1 MTAARRRWKSTIGPA
16 ALGLGLLLGIPD
28 GFDPAPVR
36 AATTERL
43 VVDRHTGLALYGFDP
58 VAYFT
63 DGEPMSG
70 RAELELSFAGAVW
83 RFRNEGN
90 RAAFIDR
97 PDVYMPRFGGYDPM
111 AVARGVAVPGNPQV
125 WLVAQRRLYL
135 FQTAETRAAFAAAP
149 DKMLAAAQARWPQVV
164 EALVP

>member
-1 MTAARRRWKSTIGPA
+1 MTAARRRRKSPIAPLA
-16 ALGLGLLLGIPD
+16 LALGLMVGLATCFERG
-28 GFDPAPVR
+28 PAR

-63 DGEPMSG
+63 DLEPLRG
-70 RAELELSFAGAVW
+70 RPEFELSFAGAVW

-97 PDVYMPRFGGYDPM
+97 PDVYMPRFGGYD
-111 AVARGVAVPGNPQV
+111 ALALARGVAVPGNPRY
-125 WLVAQRRLYL
+125 WAMAGRRLYL
-135 FQTAETRAAFAAAP
+135 FETPVARDAFAA
-149 DKMLAAAQARWPQVV
+149 DSTQILAAAQAQWPEVIKG
-164 EALVP
+164 LVP

>member
-1 MTAARRRWKSTIGPA
+1 
-16 ALGLGLLLGIPD
+16 
-28 GFDPAPVR
+28 
-36 AATTERL
+36 
-43 VVDRHTGLALYGFDP
+43 

-63 DGEPMSG
+63 DGKPMAG

-90 RAAFIDR
+90 RAAFTDR
-97 PDVYMPRFGGYDPM
+97 PDIYMPRFGGYDPM

-125 WLVAQRRLYL
+125 WVVAQRRLYL
-135 FQTAETRAAFAAAP
+135 FQTAETREAFAAAP